1 MGLGCLKLK
10 LLSPLCVW
18 PYGECECGVFQ
29 IYILQYAPII
39 LPVSISETGAWANTA
54 AEMCVGIIRSK
65 FSLEISW
72 RTWLVKQQSF
82 LKFRPIL
89 SKRQVS

>member
-1 MGLGCLKLK
+1 M
-10 LLSPLCVW
+10 
-18 PYGECECGVFQ
+18 YGRLERVSAEYSRFIFCR
-29 IYILQYAPII
+29 YAPII

-65 FSLEISW
+65 CSLEISW

-89 SKRQVS
+89 SKQ